1 MALETAVSALSPEV
15 LAALEIVR
23 KAFGSAAPA
32 PGYTVRALWE
42 MYEKAESCR
51 IKSFDRSRD
60 CARLFLPPF
69 GDRQASSI
77 TLFDIDAW
85 RAEDRNRITCRGQAP
100 KPATRNRVLVVFRR
114 LLNWAVDRGLLV
126 ANPLNRL
133 KMEPERNIR
142 QTVLSDADVDKLIE
156 AADPFIGAIVRVLYE
171 TGMRRGEVLNLR
183 WEQVNEANA
192 CVRLGAGQTKNG
204 RPRVVRLSTRAL
216 AALKSVPRIEGAP
229 HVFCVGAS
237 DAMCHRAGARR
248 LPHPER
254 LYGVRYIY
262 RLYQAAVAAAGLQ
275 GVNGEEITMHCL
287 RHSFI
292 AKARRLRIPE
302 RVVMAQSGHLTRVAF
317 DRYGATV
324 ADDELANAIAVMES
338 GKAVTP

>member
-1 MALETAVSALSPEV
+1 MTPDAFSPEV

-23 KAFGSAAPA
+23 KAFGNAAPA
-32 PGYTVRALWE
+32 PGHTVKKLWE
-42 MYEKAESCR
+42 LYEKAESCR

-60 CARLFLPPF
+60 CARLFLSAF

-85 RAEDRNRITCRGQAP
+85 RAEDRNRITCRGQTP
-100 KPATRNRVLVVFRR
+100 KPATRNRVLIVFRR
-114 LLNWAVDRGLLV
+114 LLNWSVDRGLLV
-126 ANPLNRL
+126 SNPLNRL

-142 QTVLSDADVDKLIE
+142 QTVLTDADVDKLID
-156 AADPFIGAIVRVLYE
+156 AADPFMKVIIRVLYE

-183 WEQVNEANA
+183 HEQIDEAHS
-192 CVRLGAGQTKNG
+192 CIRLGAGQTKNG

-237 DAMCHRAGARR
+237 NAMCHRPWARH

-254 LYGVRYIY
+254 LYNVRHVYG
-262 RLYQAAVAAAGLQ
+262 LYKDAVDAAGLK

-324 ADDELANAIAVMES
+324 ADDELASAIAVMES
-338 GKAVTP
+338 GEVHHAS